1 MTRRGFIGL
10 AGASTLCAQTAQQ
23 RGRAIIDKVI
33 DALGGD
39 GFRRMNDRT
48 EIGRSYT
55 FYRDQITGLSPARI
69 YTKYYP
75 AEGAMLRAKQRQVF
89 GKKQEDAII
98 LTDKAAWEITFR
110 GPKKLPAE
118 RVQQFVD
125 TTLHE
130 IFYIL
135 RARIDEPGMAFESR
149 GRDVVENQP
158 VEIVE
163 IYDAENRNVTVW
175 FHQDTLL
182 PVRQR
187 FKRWD
192 PIVKDQREEITRYTK
207 YREAGNGVMW
217 PHDTQR
223 ERDKEKISELYS
235 DRVTIGD
242 NLPESMF
249 EHV

>member
-10 AGASTLCAQTAQQ
+10 AGAATLCAQTSQQ
-23 RGRAIIDKVI
+23 RGRAIVDKVI
-33 DALGGD
+33 EALGGD
-39 GFRRMNDRT
+39 GFRHMNGRT

-75 AEGAMLRAKQRQVF
+75 PEGATLRAKQRQIF
-89 GKKQEDAII
+89 GKKQEDAVI
-98 LTDKAAWEITFR
+98 LTDTAAWEITFR

-223 ERDKEKISELYS
+223 ERDKEKIYELYS
-235 DRVTIGD
+235 DKVTVDD

-249 EHV
+249 NR